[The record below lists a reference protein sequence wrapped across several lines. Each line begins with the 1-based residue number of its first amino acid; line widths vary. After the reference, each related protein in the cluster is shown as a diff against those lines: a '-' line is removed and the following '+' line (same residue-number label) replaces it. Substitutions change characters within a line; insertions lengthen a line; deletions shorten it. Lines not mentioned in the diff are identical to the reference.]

1 VQRPEGVTVAEWAGQ
16 GERDVGVVRQRL
28 DALVAAGLL
37 VHDPASTRYGVL
49 FWA

>member
-1 VQRPEGVTVAEWAGQ
+1 
-16 GERDVGVVRQRL
+16 VRQRL